1 MWSKFL
7 PRQAEPIPVFHDGAK
22 WTAETRPDH
31 RIRYREHMASLKA
44 KVFGVGNPAETAYFG
59 IVGTLCDQLALAQ
72 LVLISKYDLEIAL
85 SSRFVLGYI
94 FGTAAWHM
102 QRYGVPRTGPMADQ
116 LLLDAHREV
125 YGPISGETIV
135 TMSLEA
141 SMKPDFVDGMRAAA
155 ADLNGPEPEN
165 SDARGLFL
173 FIMEFQ
179 SETRH

>member
-7 PRQAEPIPVFHDGAK
+7 PRQAEPFSVYHDGAK
-22 WTAETRPDH
+22 WTVATRPDH
-31 RIRYREHMASLKA
+31 RMRYREHMEVLKA
-44 KVFGVGNPAETAYFG
+44 KIFGAGDPAETAYFG

-72 LVLISKYDLEIAL
+72 LALVSKDDLETAL
-85 SSRFVLGYI
+85 GTRFALGYI
-94 FGTAAWHM
+94 FGTTAWHM
-102 QRYGVPRTGPMADQ
+102 QRYGVPRSGPAADQ

-141 SMKPDFVDGMRAAA
+141 SMKPDFVDGLRAAA
-155 ADLNGPEPEN
+155 ADLNRPEPDN
-165 SDARGLFL
+165 RHARGLFL

-179 SETRH
+179 TETRH